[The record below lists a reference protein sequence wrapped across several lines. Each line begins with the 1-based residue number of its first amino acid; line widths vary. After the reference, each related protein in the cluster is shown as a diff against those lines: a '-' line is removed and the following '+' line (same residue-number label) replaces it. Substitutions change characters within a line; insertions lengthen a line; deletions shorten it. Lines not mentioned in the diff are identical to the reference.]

1 MRNSHIVVNS
11 GGDIVSVYHKV
22 HMFDVDIPEKN
33 TRIME
38 SDYVLPGE
46 KIVAPV
52 ETPVGKVG
60 LAIVSFSCGVITSVS
75 PNSCHY
81 KPFIPFQAFF
91 MCRTDM
97 SNVEMNCTCLSLV
110 LQTRVK

>member
-1 MRNSHIVVNS
+1 VDSEKVRNSHIVINS
-11 GGDIVSVYHKV
+11 EGDVVSVYHKV

-46 KIVAPV
+46 RIVAPV

-60 LAIVSFSCGVITSVS
+60 LAIVSFSSRVITCRIVM
-75 PNSCHY
+75 CFKQTLHFLQFFYFY
-81 KPFIPFQAFF
+81 KI
-91 MCRTDM
+91 
-97 SNVEMNCTCLSLV
+97 
-110 LQTRVK
+110 